1 MERRLIDESDA
12 TIDDQSTGLMEHTTP
27 MPTSLYSEEL
37 RKLLP
42 KDCFFISRSVFQKNF
57 LSVCKSLKR
66 SSQPASKGINPSVSF
81 RYLELMPFRAELRAS
96 EEDHQSAH
104 AEGAV
109 EENTRHPQYYGK
121 GGVMTSSSPTYTY
134 ASDLEPNTTI
144 ASASI
149 LSPVPISKSKA
160 INGVSEK
167 SHSKPNNVP
176 LRGLEASSK
185 RNERTCKASSRIVWT
200 PEMNDL
206 FVRAYNS
213 IIGEVPTP
221 VRILRFMSPFYPD
234 LTQKHVQSKLQKY
247 RLQNKLKASLS
258 CQSASHSRLQAQR
271 PRTSGV
277 DGEIHA
283 ITPPPTYLSGTTR
296 LFSGLDSM
304 ASQPLNSST
313 VGLICAADTTEVPQT
328 GSWYS

>member
-1 MERRLIDESDA
+1 MERRLIDEPDA
-12 TIDDQSTGLMEHTTP
+12 TIDDQSVGLTEHATP
-27 MPTSLYSEEL
+27 MSNSLYSEEL

-66 SSQPASKGINPSVSF
+66 SSQSANKGIIPSVSF
-81 RYLELMPFRAELRAS
+81 RYLELMPFKAELRVS
-96 EEDHQSAH
+96 GEGHQSAH
-104 AEGAV
+104 VEGAV
-109 EENTRHPQYYGK
+109 EGNTRHLHYYGR
-121 GGVMTSSSPTYTY
+121 GGTMTSSSPTYTY
-134 ASDLEPNTTI
+134 ASDLESNTVI
-144 ASASI
+144 ASTSI
-149 LSPVPISKSKA
+149 LSSTPVNKSKA
-160 INGVSEK
+160 MNGVSEK
-167 SHSKPNNVP
+167 CYSESSDAPCKGIEV
-176 LRGLEASSK
+176 SSK

-258 CQSASHSRLQAQR
+258 CQSASNPRLQAQR
-271 PRTSGV
+271 QRTNGV
-277 DGEIHA
+277 DSEIHA
-283 ITPPPTYLSGTTR
+283 ITPPPTYLTGTTR
-296 LFSGLDSM
+296 LFSEPDSTTPQ
-304 ASQPLNSST
+304 SLNSPT
-313 VGLICAADTTEVPQT
+313 VGLICAADATEVPQT
-328 GSWYS
+328 ESWYS